1 MRARLGTLYN
11 GGLSR
16 LGWAP
21 RDGDSPRDL
30 ELRGLLCRSLG
41 ITARDKDAMARLRNL
56 HDGYLAGDAIEPNLA
71 AAAASA
77 VAIVGSAN
85 DYETFL
91 GRFKDPA
98 TPQEERRYMTSL
110 ASFPGEGEFQ
120 NTLAMCLN
128 DEVRSQDAPYLA
140 GGAMFNRHHGF
151 TAWQFIKS
159 NWDEML
165 EMYPDNSVVRMVSGV
180 QALSRP
186 EQVADIKQFFETHN
200 VPTGQLTLEQHLE
213 RLDVNA
219 ASRKREVGPLTKWL
233 LAS

>member
-1 MRARLGTLYN
+1 MRALERSTTEVC
-11 GGLSR
+11 R
-16 LGWAP
+16 DWAGYP
-21 RDGDSPRDL
+21 REGDSPRDL

-41 ITARDKDAMARLRNL
+41 YSLPETIDAMARLRNL

-128 DEVRSQDAPYLA
+128 GEVRSQDAPYLA

-151 TAWQFIKS
+151 TAWQFIK
-159 NWDEML
+159 
-165 EMYPDNSVVRMVSGV
+165 VSIG
-180 QALSRP
+180 
-186 EQVADIKQFFETHN
+186 T
-200 VPTGQLTLEQHLE
+200 
-213 RLDVNA
+213 
-219 ASRKREVGPLTKWL
+219 
-233 LAS
+233 